1 MKVDR
6 EVELML
12 QGHQI
17 ELSKITLAL
26 NELKET
32 VNKKSKYDDLPAWVN
47 LDLATQL
54 KGGCSP
60 DWIKNNLCLQP
71 CCGTNYK
78 LIGGRKC
85 WRLEDVLDWL
95 EIADSDLKKYAEK
108 WKVKIPEKYLKR
120 SA

>member
-1 MKVDR
+1 MNNQ
-6 EVELML
+6 EMELTL
-12 QGHQI
+12 QGLHI

-26 NELKET
+26 NELKT
-32 VNKKSKYDDLPAWVN
+32 ATIKKTKYDNLPAWVN

-71 CCGTNYK
+71 CCGTNYR

-85 WRLEDVLDWL
+85 WRLDEVIEWL
-95 EIADSDLKKYAEK
+95 EIADSDLKQYAEK
-108 WKVKIPEKYLKR
+108 WKIRLPEKYERR

>member
-1 MKVDR
+1 MNNL
-6 EVELML
+6 ELIL
-12 QGHQI
+12 QGFTF

-26 NELKET
+26 NELKAAT
-32 VNKKSKYDDLPAWVN
+32 IKKSKYDDLPAWIN
-47 LDLATQL
+47 IDLATKL

-60 DWIKNNLCLQP
+60 DWIKNTLCLQP

-85 WRLEDVLDWL
+85 WRLDDVTEWL
-95 EIADSDLKKYAEK
+95 EIADSDLKKYAAK
-108 WKVKIPEKYLKR
+108 WRVTLPEKYERR

>member
-1 MKVDR
+1 MITR
-6 EVELML
+6 EVELFL

-17 ELSKITLAL
+17 ELSKVTLAL
-26 NELKET
+26 TELKET
-32 VNKKSKYDDLPAWVN
+32 ISRKSKYDDLPAWIN
-47 LDLATQL
+47 LDLAAKL

-85 WRLEDVLDWL
+85 WKSEDVIEWL
-95 EIADSDLKKYAEK
+95 EIADSDLKEYGKK
-108 WKVKIPEKYLKR
+108 HRVSIPEKYLRR